1 MSDLQRTTSLLGSRG
16 TQTNSVSNEQKALA
30 ILNKTKA
37 NAQSSNMSRF
47 EGLIAV
53 YLGVDAKIHYPKL
66 LDADGNKIKE
76 TVNGRTQDK
85 RSETS
90 DGWTH
95 YFNELGTGKIIQVV
109 LKNKNDLKLFGL
121 YSVSGLGYDV
131 KAGNMF
137 FIEKETSL
145 SAI

>member
-1 MSDLQRTTSLLGSRG
+1 MSDLQRTTSVLGSRG

-37 NAQSSNMSRF
+37 NAQSSNMARF

-109 LKNKNDLKLFGL
+109 LNNKNDLKLFGL
-121 YSVSGLGYDV
+121 YSVSGMGYDV

>member
-1 MSDLQRTTSLLGSRG
+1 MSELQQQGKALLSRE
-16 TQTNSVSNEQKALA
+16 TQTSSRSNEQKALDL
-30 ILNKTKA
+30 LNKSKA
-37 NAQSSNMSRF
+37 KAQISNMARF
-47 EGLIAV
+47 DGLVAV
-53 YLGVDAKIHYPKL
+53 YLGVDAKIHYPKM
-66 LDADGNKIKE
+66 LDSNGNKIKE

-95 YFNELGTGKIIQVV
+95 SFNELGTGKIIQVV
-109 LKNKNDLKLFGL
+109 LKNKEDLKLFGL

-137 FIEKETSL
+137 FVEKETSL

>member
-1 MSDLQRTTSLLGSRG
+1 MSELQRTTSVLGSRG

-37 NAQSSNMSRF
+37 NAQSSNMARF

-121 YSVSGLGYDV
+121 YSVSGMGYDV

>member
-1 MSDLQRTTSLLGSRG
+1 MSDLQRTTSVLGSRG

-37 NAQSSNMSRF
+37 NAQSSNMARF

-121 YSVSGLGYDV
+121 YSVSGMGYDV

>member
-1 MSDLQRTTSLLGSRG
+1 MSELQHGKALVSRESQTSSR
-16 TQTNSVSNEQKALA
+16 SNEQKALDL
-30 ILNKTKA
+30 LNKSKVKA
-37 NAQSSNMSRF
+37 QISNMARF
-47 EGLIAV
+47 DGLVAV

-109 LKNKNDLKLFGL
+109 LKNKEDLKLFGL

-131 KAGNMF
+131 KSGNMF